1 MITVLITTYNDEK
14 FLSYSIKS
22 VLFQNFNNYELLIID
37 DGSTDE
43 TSSIVKKFNDQRIR
57 YIKIEHRGRS
67 GALNYGL
74 KVAKFD
80 WVFLIDADD
89 LILPDTLEKYSKYIT
104 YPQNTVIS
112 SFACFYENDRLVF
125 YLDYPIQDREIK
137 EFLYLHSI
145 NNTVLYNRNF
155 ILQRMNGYNESLID
169 SEEDFELWLRAF
181 NFISFVIIPEYLVVK
196 GFRYNSFS
204 MKASRIKKEKVYSLQ
219 KNFYDKINESSI
231 NINYELLG
239 WRELFYGNKTKA
251 REMFCMLGIKIFI
264 KPKILLAILITNLA
278 DNLIRTLLLYNYYPR
293 IVYRLKYYSKRFRIV
308 RKQLKKM
315 M

>member
-1 MITVLITTYNDEK
+1 MISILLTTYNDA
-14 FLSYSIKS
+14 LNLPNAIRSIMGQKYK
-22 VLFQNFNNYELLIID
+22 NFELLIID

-43 TSSIVKKFNDQRIR
+43 TQSVVDKFNDQRIR
-57 YIKIEHRGRS
+57 YITIEHRGRS

-74 KVAKFD
+74 NVAKYE

-89 LILPDTLEKYSKYIT
+89 LILPETLNKYSNYIT

-112 SFACFYENDRLVF
+112 SFACFYENDKMVF
-125 YLDYPIQDREIK
+125 YLDYPTQDSDVK
-137 EFLYLHSI
+137 DFLYLHSI

-169 SEEDFELWLRAF
+169 SEEDYDLWLRAF
-181 NFISFVIIPEYLVVK
+181 SFISFVIIPEYLVVK

-204 MKASRIKKEKVYSLQ
+204 MKASKIKKEKVYSLQ

-231 NINYELLG
+231 NKDYELLG

-278 DNLIRTLLLYNYYPR
+278 DNLIRTLLLYNYYQR
-293 IVYRLKYYSKRFRIV
+293 IVYRLKYFSERFRIV